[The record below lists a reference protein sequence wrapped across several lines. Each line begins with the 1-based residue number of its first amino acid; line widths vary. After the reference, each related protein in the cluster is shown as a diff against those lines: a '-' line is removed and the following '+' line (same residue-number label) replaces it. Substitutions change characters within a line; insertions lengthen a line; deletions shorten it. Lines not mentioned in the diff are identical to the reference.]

1 MVIFGRNRL
10 RLRQRAPF
18 PLDEFSTA
26 VCALCP
32 GSQERWKA
40 SVCTRNFPWP
50 GRPPAPGPPATLTRQ
65 WVRYLRRLGRRT
77 YAGVQAKHIS
87 QLAAGLSYYFV
98 LSLFPLLIAFAAALA
113 LVPLPNLF
121 DQILALMAKF
131 VPSDSMGLVRTV
143 LKDVITPHG
152 GSLLSVG
159 ILATIWAASRGVTAL
174 IEAVNV
180 AYDLPDKRSFVQR
193 RLLAIALMFAVGALA
208 VAALSLLVVGPG
220 FGRWLAGRVGL
231 SAIFVAL
238 WPYLRWVLSVS
249 CAVLSIELIYMW
261 APSSRRPFRSS
272 LPGAVIALASWLTL
286 SSALGLYLR
295 NFGRLNK
302 TYGTLAAA
310 VALMAWLYWTAFAI
324 LVGAQVNSETIHLQE
339 TGTLPKG
346 QSESRPAT
354 AA

>member
-1 MVIFGRNRL
+1 V
-10 RLRQRAPF
+10 
-18 PLDEFSTA
+18 S
-26 VCALCP
+26 
-32 GSQERWKA
+32 
-40 SVCTRNFPWP
+40 TRNFASSHV
-50 GRPPAPGPPATLTRQ
+50 RQLVSETPANMTQRG
-65 WVRYLRRLGRRT
+65 VGYVRRLVRLT

-98 LSLFPLLIAFAAALA
+98 LSLFPLLIAFAAAVA
-113 LVPLPNLF
+113 LLPLPNLF
-121 DQILALMAKF
+121 DQILVLMARF
-131 VPSDSMGLVRTV
+131 VPPDSMGLVRTV
-143 LKDVITPHG
+143 LRDVITPHG

-159 ILATIWAASRGVTAL
+159 ILATVWAASGGVAAL

-193 RLLAIALMFAVGALA
+193 RLLAIALMFAVGTLA
-208 VAALSLLVVGPG
+208 IMALSLLVVGPG
-220 FGRWLAGRVGL
+220 FGRWLAGKVGL
-231 SAIFVAL
+231 GAIFVAL

-272 LPGAVIALASWLTL
+272 LPGAVMALATWLAL

-310 VALMAWLYWTAFAI
+310 VALMVWLYWTAFAL
-324 LVGAQVNSETIHLQE
+324 LVGAQINSETIHQQE
-339 TGTLPKG
+339 TGTVAQEQP
-346 QSESRPAT
+346 ESRPAT

>member
-1 MVIFGRNRL
+1 M
-10 RLRQRAPF
+10 
-18 PLDEFSTA
+18 S
-26 VCALCP
+26 
-32 GSQERWKA
+32 
-40 SVCTRNFPWP
+40 TRNFALHVRQLVT
-50 GRPPAPGPPATLTRQ
+50 GTPANLTQ
-65 WVRYLRRLGRRT
+65 HWVRYLRRLVRQT

-121 DQILALMAKF
+121 DQILALMARF

-159 ILATIWAASRGVTAL
+159 ILATIWAASGGVAAL

-238 WPYLRWVLSVS
+238 WPYLRWVLSVG

-324 LVGAQVNSETIHLQE
+324 LVGAQVNSERIHLQE
-339 TGTLPKG
+339 IGTLPKG

>member
-18 PLDEFSTA
+18 P
-26 VCALCP
+26 
-32 GSQERWKA
+32 W
-40 SVCTRNFPWP
+40 TRS
-50 GRPPAPGPPATLTRQ
+50 
-65 WVRYLRRLGRRT
+65 RRLSVLSAQVKNAGRLR
-77 YAGVQAKHIS
+77 VQAKHIS

-98 LSLFPLLIAFAAALA
+98 ISLFPLLIAFAAALA

-159 ILATIWAASRGVTAL
+159 ILATIWAASGGVAAL

-180 AYDLPDKRSFVQR
+180 AYDLPDKRTFVQR

-249 CAVLSIELIYMW
+249 NSNHL
-261 APSSRRPFRSS
+261 PSLWGSRFR
-272 LPGAVIALASWLTL
+272 
-286 SSALGLYLR
+286 LGLQPR
-295 NFGRLNK
+295 SFHSNGRGLDGARCIW
-302 TYGTLAAA
+302 YCW
-310 VALMAWLYWTAFAI
+310 VFA
-324 LVGAQVNSETIHLQE
+324 
-339 TGTLPKG
+339 PF
-346 QSESRPAT
+346 
-354 AA
+354 